1 MSHTHIVPEHAAIRN
16 FLSEH
21 RLPLYFSKPV
31 MKHIESYMVAS
42 TAKGFRG
49 KVVDVAEYSDR
60 HRTSIGHFLV
70 EGKWDESVLQNRI
83 KAEALAQ
90 ITEISK
96 QTTEPLFVIHDDTIV
111 EKTKPL
117 VWTTMIISRIQELLN
132 WR

>member
-1 MSHTHIVPEHAAIRN
+1 
-16 FLSEH
+16 
-21 RLPLYFSKPV
+21 